1 MINSAID
8 VKKVLL
14 INLPDEGSTVDSF
27 TPDYAIGSFSVY
39 PPLGLLY
46 VATAIK
52 AFYPV
57 EVMDV
62 VTMNWTL
69 KQIVENI
76 IKKAPTVLG
85 ISCQTLRLYPMLE
98 IIRGVKAKLPETIV
112 VIGGPH
118 TAIYPAET
126 VNLPGVDF
134 VIIGDGEGPFKD
146 LIDAL
151 SKGNMDSLKKRVGVA
166 FKDEDGKLILNP
178 PNYQNI
184 EDIKIPDRT
193 LLNYDYY
200 YTAADGKEPVVSM
213 ISSRGCPFKCVFC
226 DVQEKKYR
234 ARSAQSVVDEMEYI
248 ANLFD
253 DPIIHVFDDNFNLLR
268 KRVFEI
274 CEEIEKRNIKVKW
287 TTRARVHPLD
297 EEMLIAM
304 KKAGLK
310 RIHLGVE
317 SGSEISLVKMK
328 KGIKKEQIVKTF
340 ELCRKLDI
348 DTLAYFIIGYEWET
362 KKDINAT
369 LKFIHQIFPTF
380 IMVNT
385 LYPVPKTEVYEELL
399 KTGKIDKDY
408 WHEFVSNPT
417 KDYSL
422 PQYKSKKMQRYLKR
436 KLDEIYLT
444 FYLSPRFILNNLRSK
459 KSGENQKSSI
469 PQLFFKI
476 KLAFLIMKS
485 YITSLILEKVQIGGG
500 ENEIN

>member
-14 INLPDEGSTVDSF
+14 INLPEEKSTADTF
-27 TPDYAIGSFSVY
+27 TPDYALGSFSLY

-46 VATAIK
+46 VATAVK
-52 AFYPV
+52 DFYPI
-57 EVMDV
+57 EVLDV
-62 VTMNWTL
+62 VAMQYTL
-69 KQIVENI
+69 KQIVEEVV
-76 IKKAPTVLG
+76 KKAPTVLG
-85 ISCQTLRLYPMLE
+85 ISCQTLRLYPMRE
-98 IIRGVKAKLPETIV
+98 IIRGVKANLPEIII

-118 TAIYPAET
+118 TAIYPIET

-134 VIIGDGEGPFKD
+134 VIIGDGEGPFKN
-146 LIDAL
+146 LLDAL
-151 SKGNMDSLKKRVGVA
+151 SKGNVNSLKKRVGVA
-166 FKDEDGKLILNP
+166 FKDENGEIVLNP
-178 PNYQNI
+178 ANYQNI

-200 YTAADGKEPVVSM
+200 YTAADEKEPVVSM
-213 ISSRGCPFKCVFC
+213 ISSRGCPFRCVFC

-253 DPIIHVFDDNFNLLR
+253 NPVIHVFDDNFNLLR
-268 KRVFEI
+268 KRVLEI
-274 CEEIEKRNIKVKW
+274 CEEIEKRNLKVKW

-317 SGSEISLVKMK
+317 SGSEISLKKMK
-328 KGIKKEQIVKTF
+328 KGINTEQIIKAF
-340 ELCRKLDI
+340 GLCKKLDI

-369 LKFIHQIFPTF
+369 LELIHQIVPTF
-380 IMVNT
+380 IMVNS

-399 KTGKIDKDY
+399 RTGKIDKDY
-408 WHEFVSNPT
+408 WHEFVNNPT
-417 KDYSL
+417 KDYRL
-422 PQYKSKKMQRYLKR
+422 PQYRSKKTQRYLKR

-444 FYLSPRFILNNLRSK
+444 FYLSPRFVLNNLKSK
-459 KSGENQKSSI
+459 KSDGNQKHSFS
-469 PQLFFKI
+469 QLFFKV
-476 KLAFLIMKS
+476 KLAFLLMKS
-485 YITSLILEKVQIGGG
+485 YIASLILEKVQIGGG
-500 ENEIN
+500 ENEIK